1 MIPPATLPV
10 LVLAPAG
17 RDAFLAASIIEEA
30 GLAATICR
38 TLDELTARL
47 DSAVAVVVAEEALA
61 GPAMA
66 GLLEWVGAQPPWS
79 DFPFLLLAR
88 RGHEA
93 QQGRAAERLAADLRN
108 ATLLERPFRPA
119 TLASGARSAVAAR
132 QRQYEAR
139 DAYLAAAG
147 AAERL
152 RFALDAGGL
161 GAWEFDAE
169 ANSFLASE
177 QCKAVFGRSP
187 QARFAFEDLV
197 ASIDPDD
204 ASRLRSAL
212 GGAVSGAGDVTVECR
227 TIWPDG
233 SYHWA
238 ELRGRADVRAGKR
251 VVITGVSRDTTTRRD
266 AEEHL
271 RRHREELEALVAERT
286 RELAET
292 NERLRE
298 AAEERDQAEAALLHA
313 QKLDAIG
320 QLTGGLAHDFN
331 NLLQAVLA
339 SFDMIRRR
347 GDDPAQ
353 RERLVAAGTEAAR
366 RGATLTA
373 QLLAFSRKQKLDLAP
388 IPAAP
393 LVAGMRDLLA
403 RAVGPEV
410 ELRFDLQDEA
420 GAALADATQL
430 ELAVLNLAINARDA
444 MPRGGT
450 LTISVRRYYAALG
463 PDMAAGRYVAI
474 AVSDTGEG
482 MPPEVAARAFEPFFT
497 TKGVGKGTGLGLSQ
511 VYGIARQSGGTARI
525 RSARGEGTTV
535 TVFLPVASGT
545 AQAPDATDGEADP
558 DAPAAIASGALVL
571 IIDDDPAVR
580 QALAGWLTTLGYR
593 VAEAA
598 DGRAG
603 LAELE
608 RLSPDALL
616 VDYAMPGLTGTEV
629 ARAARQQ
636 RPDLPV
642 VLATGYSSDASLG
655 SLPTL
660 RKPFRIDELADILGR
675 AIARSASRAVAG
687 H

>member
-1 MIPPATLPV
+1 MKPRPAPQV

-17 RDAFLAASIIEEA
+17 RDAALAASIIGEA
-30 GLAATICR
+30 GLGTAICR
-38 TLDELTARL
+38 DLAELTTRL
-47 DSAVAVVVAEEALA
+47 QGAGAAVIAEEALG
-61 GPAMA
+61 GPALA
-66 GLLEWVGAQPPWS
+66 DLLAWVAAQPPWS
-79 DFPFLLLAR
+79 DFPFVLLAR

-93 QQGRAAERLAADLRN
+93 EQGGAAERLAAALRN
-108 ATLLERPFRPA
+108 VTVLERPFRPA

-132 QRQYEAR
+132 QRQHDAR
-139 DAYLAAAG
+139 DAIAAAD
-147 AAERL
+147 AAADRL

-161 GAWEFDAE
+161 GAWEYDGERGLF
-169 ANSFLASE
+169 SASE
-177 QCKAVFGRSP
+177 ACKAVFGHPP
-187 QARFAFEDLV
+187 QGRFGLDELFALV
-197 ASIDPDD
+197 DPQD
-204 ASRLRSAL
+204 APRLRAAL
-212 GGAVSGAGDVTVECR
+212 DGALQDGCDVAVELR
-227 TIWPDG
+227 TTWPDG
-233 SYHWA
+233 SRHWA
-238 ELRGRADVRAGKR
+238 ELRGRPAAHSGTRILV
-251 VVITGVSRDTTTRRD
+251 TGVSIDTTRRRD
-266 AEEHL
+266 AEEDL

-286 RELAET
+286 RELEDT
-292 NERLRE
+292 NARLRR
-298 AAEERDQAEAALLHA
+298 AAEERDEAEAALLHA

-347 GDDPAQ
+347 GDDRAQ
-353 RERLVAAGTEAAR
+353 RERLVAAGSEAAR

-403 RAVGPEV
+403 RALGPEV
-410 ELRFDLQDEA
+410 ELRFDLHDDA

-444 MPRGGT
+444 MPRGGA
-450 LTISVRRYYAALG
+450 LTVSVRPHHAALG

-474 AVSDTGEG
+474 AVSDTGLG

-525 RSARGEGTTV
+525 QSVPGGGTTV
-535 TVFLPVASGT
+535 TIFLPVAAG
-545 AQAPDATDGEADP
+545 PVATPGPKDSDDDRA
-558 DAPAAIASGALVL
+558 APAGASRGALVL
-571 IIDDDPAVR
+571 VVDDDPAVR
-580 QALAGWLTTLGYR
+580 QAMAGWLATLGYR

-603 LAELE
+603 LDELE

-629 ARAARQQ
+629 ARAAHQR

-655 SLPTL
+655 TLPTL
-660 RKPFRIDELADILGR
+660 RKPFRIEDLAEVLEK
-675 AIARSASRAVAG
+675 ALARSASRSGALG
-687 H
+687 